1 MIQSFEII
9 ALILLLLFFSV
20 FSLLRKLLDFKG
32 IIAANIIG
40 ILVFFAPIGGMRHFF
55 VVLVFFLLAEFFT
68 KWGRQDFEKHEPRST
83 GNILGNSLVAV
94 AGLWLGLEI
103 IFFGAISAALADT
116 LSSEIGLRSKKKP
129 ILIVPP
135 FNEVEAGTNG
145 GITFLGIIA
154 SIFGGI
160 VIGTVYAIIHF
171 NVFNESIFVVSMII
185 AFAGLFGSIADSFFG
200 AVLESRK
207 LVSND
212 SVNFLATL
220 AGGLFAFAFL
230 VLYIVFVFSDVA
242 MNVF

>member
-9 ALILLLLFFSV
+9 VLILLLLFFSV

-32 IIAANIIG
+32 IIVANLIG
-40 ILVFFAPIGGMRHFF
+40 ILVFFSPLGGINHFF

-68 KWGRQDFEKHEPRST
+68 KWGRQDFEKHEPRSV

-135 FNEVEAGTNG
+135 FKEVDAGTNG
-145 GITFLGIIA
+145 GITLLGIIA

-160 VIGTVYAIIHF
+160 VIGFAFLLIHITSLS
-171 NVFNESIFVVSMII
+171 ESLIVVSAII
-185 AFAGLFGSIADSFFG
+185 AFAGLFGSVADSIFG

-212 SVNFLATL
+212 FVNFLATL
-220 AGGLFAFAFL
+220 AGALFALACL
-230 VLYIVFVFSDVA
+230 VLYIVFVFRDFA
-242 MNVF
+242 I